1 MLLFGRQNSG
11 LFCGKV
17 IKYKI
22 DILEELKKKGYSTYI
37 IRKNKYLSETALTNI
52 RAGKPL
58 PITAL
63 ESVCIMLRKQPS
75 DIIEIE
81 VTDEEKVKYFFE

>member
-1 MLLFGRQNSG
+1 M
-11 LFCGKV
+11 

-81 VTDEEKVKYFFE
+81 ATDEEKVKYFFE

>member
-1 MLLFGRQNSG
+1 M
-11 LFCGKV
+11 

-22 DILEELKKKGYSTYI
+22 DILEELKKKGYTTYI

-81 VTDEEKVKYFFE
+81 VTPEEKVKYFFE

>member
-1 MLLFGRQNSG
+1 M
-11 LFCGKV
+11 

-63 ESVCIMLRKQPS
+63 ESVRS
-75 DIIEIE
+75 NR
-81 VTDEEKVKYFFE
+81 

>member
-1 MLLFGRQNSG
+1 M
-11 LFCGKV
+11 

-63 ESVCIMLRKQPS
+63 ESVCIMLRKSAHQT
-75 DIIEIE
+75 IIEIE
-81 VTDEEKVKYFFE
+81 VKLMKEKVKYFFE